1 MIPKKILFLL
11 AHQDDEVFIAP
22 RISYELCRGAS
33 LFFLYLTNGVAF
45 GEDPSV
51 RDNESRACL
60 KRLGVREEQIVFL
73 GTELHI
79 PDNQLVSHLERCFGS
94 LIERIK
100 GYTIDEVYAPAW
112 EGGHQDHDAA
122 FLIGLALARRLGL
135 ESNLWQFYC
144 YNGFNTRGR
153 FFRVF
158 HPLPTT
164 CERRQRKLKV
174 SEGLSILR
182 SIFTFRSQ
190 RRTWLGLFPQT
201 LIHLVFCRT
210 EVFDRGT
217 VDQVA
222 RPAHEGGLL
231 YERWKR
237 MCFADFENK
246 VQRFKQDFIARD
258 FRDSI
263 R

>member
-1 MIPKKILFLL
+1 MIRKILFLL

-22 RISYELCRGAS
+22 RISYELSGGAS
-33 LFFLYLTNGVAF
+33 LFFLYLTSGVAF
-45 GEDPSV
+45 GGDPSV

-79 PDNQLVSHLERCFGS
+79 PDGQLVSHLEHCFRS
-94 LIERIK
+94 LMEKIK
-100 GYTIDEVYAPAW
+100 GYTIDDVYAPAW

-135 ESNLWQFYC
+135 ESNFWQFYC

-158 HPLPTT
+158 YPLPNKR
-164 CERRQRKLKV
+164 ERRQRKLKL
-174 SEGLSILR
+174 SEGISILR
-182 SIFTFRSQ
+182 SIFTFKSQ
-190 RRTWLGLFPQT
+190 RKTWLGLFPQT

-217 VDQVA
+217 VDQLA
-222 RPAHEGGLL
+222 RPAHEDGLL

-237 MCFADFENK
+237 MCFVE
-246 VQRFKQDFIARD
+246 FKQKARAFERSFIATAKH
-258 FRDSI
+258 
-263 R
+263 